1 MVTVVVGGQ
10 FGSEG
15 KGKVAHYLAQRE
27 RAAAA
32 VRVGGSNSGHSAV
45 SNAGEVEVLRQLPT
59 AALLDDVLCVLGAG
73 TYIDVPVLLEEIE
86 RLEVPNDRVV
96 IDPRAMIVTSDDR
109 ASEES
114 SALRDRIGST
124 RSGTGAAVSRRTER
138 RADSRLYLAENSR
151 YLKPFVREVTP
162 VLRSLLSRGERIIL
176 EGTQGHGLSLLHSPY
191 YPYVTSRDTS
201 AAGALSEAGLSPRD
215 VEHVVLVLRAFPI
228 RVAGNSG
235 PLPREI
241 DWETIATD
249 GGHAADLDEYTSVT
263 GRLRRVARFDPDI
276 VRRAIRVNAPD
287 EIVLNHVDYVDAACT
302 PDGFL
307 TEKARRF
314 VASVQDEIGAAI
326 NFVGLGR
333 ESVVRIEGLR
343 TLETSGRV

>member
-15 KGKVAHYLAQRE
+15 KGKVAHYVTQRE
-27 RAAAA
+27 RAAAV

-45 SNAGEVEVLRQLPT
+45 SHAGEIEVLRQLPT
-59 AALLDDVLCVLGAG
+59 AALLEDVLCVLGAG

-86 RLEVPNDRVV
+86 RLEISRDRLIV
-96 IDPRAMIVTSDDR
+96 DPRAMIVTSDDR

-138 RADSRLYLAENSR
+138 RADSRLYLAESSR
-151 YLKPFVREVTP
+151 YLKPYVREVTP
-162 VLRSLLSRGERIIL
+162 MLRALLSSDERVVI
-176 EGTQGHGLSLLHSPY
+176 EGTQGLGLSLLHSPY

-215 VEHVVLVLRAFPI
+215 VQHVILVLRAFPI

-241 DWETIATD
+241 DWETIATE
-249 GGHAADLDEYTSVT
+249 GGHTSDLHEYTSVT
-263 GRLRRVARFDPDI
+263 GRLRRVARFDADI
-276 VRRAIRVNAPD
+276 VRRAISVNSPD
-287 EIVLNHVDYVDAACT
+287 EIVLNHLDYVDAACT
-302 PDGFL
+302 ADGYL
-307 TEKARRF
+307 TEKARSF
-314 VASVQDEIGAAI
+314 IASVQEKVGTKID
-326 NFVGLGR
+326 FVGLSPT
-333 ESVVRIEGLR
+333 SVVRVEGLR
-343 TLETSGRV
+343 TAEAGMRV